1 MLLLTYLKAGSRP
14 KKATKVM
21 KEMASTPMAI
31 WEIIPIMAA
40 GICII
45 KYQLPKWVV
54 VVWYTTDPDHVF
66 ELMRYKAICKRYLG
80 R

>member
-1 MLLLTYLKAGSRP
+1 
-14 KKATKVM
+14 M

-66 ELMRYKAICKRYLG
+66 EMMRYKAI
-80 R
+80 